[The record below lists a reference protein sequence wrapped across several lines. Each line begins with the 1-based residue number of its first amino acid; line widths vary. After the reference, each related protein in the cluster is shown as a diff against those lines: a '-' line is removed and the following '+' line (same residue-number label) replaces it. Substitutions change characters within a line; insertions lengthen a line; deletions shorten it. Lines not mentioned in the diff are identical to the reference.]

1 MSKYKVVVMQ
11 ENYEYYECDE
21 NGNPTGDMI
30 DHNYDAPY
38 RYVVREDG
46 EFEDIDDFDTY
57 EGAVDYAN
65 ELNKEQ
71 TMSETRTGWWSV
83 KFDLTLDGENVRWE
97 DLDIDTQAH
106 ILEQINE
113 GYYQGEIIE
122 E

>member
-57 EGAVDYAN
+57 ESAVDYAN
-65 ELNKEQ
+65 ELNKE
-71 TMSETRTGWWSV
+71 
-83 KFDLTLDGENVRWE
+83 
-97 DLDIDTQAH
+97 
-106 ILEQINE
+106 
-113 GYYQGEIIE
+113 
-122 E
+122 